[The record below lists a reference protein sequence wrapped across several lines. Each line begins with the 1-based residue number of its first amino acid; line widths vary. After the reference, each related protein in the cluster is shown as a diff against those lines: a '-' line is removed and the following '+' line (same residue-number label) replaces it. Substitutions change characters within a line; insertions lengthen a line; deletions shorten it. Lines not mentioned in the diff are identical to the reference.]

1 MIKRF
6 VLFKAIVLFSFLSVV
21 GIGFSFWIF
30 TKDTRQDLKF
40 NVYVTESALA
50 GNFST
55 PGMPV
60 YAVLDEGMSNVNST
74 ITGISFYKGGKMTI
88 HDITFPEEKLIDSDL
103 TIHFTTNRSMSS
115 DEVNTL
121 QFGLR
126 VGVTG
131 QLATYLRKT
140 SYYRQ
145 IAKQNRIPDDGKGE
159 YIDLKALAQT
169 PNYDGSTNF
178 DSVQSADG
186 RWVLTFRFS
195 TIMLD
200 SFFTYQDG
208 KCPDTKTK
216 FSELRKELLQQ
227 GNEQHSSFLL
237 ELWQGF

>member
-21 GIGFSFWIF
+21 GIGFSFWVF

-50 GNFST
+50 GSFST

-74 ITGISFYKGGKMTI
+74 ITGISFYKGGRMTI

-169 PNYDGSTNF
+169 PN
-178 DSVQSADG
+178 
-186 RWVLTFRFS
+186 
-195 TIMLD
+195 
-200 SFFTYQDG
+200 
-208 KCPDTKTK
+208 
-216 FSELRKELLQQ
+216 
-227 GNEQHSSFLL
+227 FLFYISG
-237 ELWQGF
+237 WQMSRY

>member
-6 VLFKAIVLFSFLSVV
+6 VLFKVIVLFSFLSVV
-21 GIGFSFWIF
+21 GIGFSFWVF

-50 GNFST
+50 GSFST

-103 TIHFTTNRSMSS
+103 TIQFTTNRSMSS

-159 YIDLKALAQT
+159 YIDLKVLAQT

-200 SFFTYQDG
+200 SFLHIRMANVQILKQNFQ
-208 KCPDTKTK
+208 
-216 FSELRKELLQQ
+216 S
-227 GNEQHSSFLL
+227 
-237 ELWQGF
+237 

>member
-1 MIKRF
+1 MIKRLI
-6 VLFKAIVLFSFLSVV
+6 LFKTIFLFSFLSII
-21 GIGFSFWIF
+21 GIGFSFWVF

-40 NVYVTESALA
+40 NVFITESALA
-50 GNFST
+50 GSFST

-74 ITGISFYKGGKMTI
+74 ITGISFYKGGKMTL

-103 TIHFTTNRSMSS
+103 TIQFTTNRSMSS
-115 DEVNTL
+115 QEVNSL

-131 QLATYLRKT
+131 KLAAYLRKT
-140 SYYRQ
+140 SFYRQ
-145 IAKQNRIPDDGKGE
+145 IDKQTQIPDDGKGE
-159 YIDLKALAQT
+159 YIDLKALALT
-169 PNYDGSTNF
+169 PNYDGSTNY
-178 DSVQSADG
+178 DCVQFEDG
-186 RWVLTFRFS
+186 RWNLTFRFS

-200 SFFTYQDG
+200 SFFTYQEG
-208 KCPDTKTK
+208 KCPDTKEK

-227 GNEQHSSFLL
+227 GEEQRSSFLL